1 MWHGVGDSKEMSVRH
16 DELKGERC
24 VRERVTE
31 VGVETKQEVKCIC

>member
-1 MWHGVGDSKEMSVRH
+1 MWHGVGDFKERNMRH

-31 VGVETKQEVKCIC
+31 VGVETRQEVKYIC